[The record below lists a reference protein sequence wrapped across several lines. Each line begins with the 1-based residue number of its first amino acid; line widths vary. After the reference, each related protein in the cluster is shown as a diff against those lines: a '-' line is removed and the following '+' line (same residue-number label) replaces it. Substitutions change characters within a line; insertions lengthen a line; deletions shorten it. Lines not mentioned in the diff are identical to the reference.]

1 MGGAICMPLWYSV
14 RLIRY
19 RSTMPEIARA
29 LSHIKVVDLT
39 RARSGPTAVR
49 QLSEMGAQVI
59 KVESRDAEEDGT
71 GDRHAFDFQNI
82 HPNKRSLTLN
92 LKHPDG
98 RAVLLRMVE
107 DADVVVENFRPDVKQ
122 RLGIDYDALARV
134 NPRLV
139 YGSISGF
146 GQTGPYQ
153 GRPGLDQIAQGL
165 SGLMT
170 VNGEPGR
177 GPMRV
182 GLPVADLTAGF
193 MLAHGIMAALIERE
207 RSGKGQWVHTSL
219 LQANIRLMEF
229 QAARYLLAGEVPG
242 QAGNYHPIS
251 DPTGVYRAS
260 DGSLIIQAG
269 GQNMF
274 RRLCGA
280 LEAPELLEDPRFVNT
295 STRVKHRP
303 ELTNE
308 IEQRLA
314 RHTAAEWLEILNKA
328 EVPAGPVLNV
338 EQCFDNEQV
347 KTLPVVAEVDH
358 PVLGQQRLLGPGVN
372 MERTPPRVCS
382 PTPEHGQH
390 TDEVLQELGY
400 TADEIARLHREGV

>member
-1 MGGAICMPLWYSV
+1 
-14 RLIRY
+14 
-19 RSTMPEIARA
+19 MPEPAPARA
-29 LSHIKVVDLT
+29 LSHIRVIDLC

-59 KVESRDAEEDGT
+59 KVEAIESDDDGT
-71 GDRHAFDFQNI
+71 GTRHGFDFQNI
-82 HPNKRSLTLN
+82 HPNKRSMTLN
-92 LKHPDG
+92 LKHPEG
-98 RAVLLRMVE
+98 RGILLKMIP
-107 DADVVVENFRPDVKQ
+107 DTDVVVENFRPDVKH
-122 RLGIDYDALARV
+122 RLGIDYEALSKL
-134 NPRLV
+134 NPKLV

-146 GQTGPYQ
+146 GQTGPYR

-193 MLAHGIMAALIERE
+193 MLAHGIVCALLERE

-251 DPTGVYRAS
+251 EPTGVYKAS

-269 GQNMF
+269 GQTMF
-274 RRLCGA
+274 RRLCEA
-280 LEAPELLEDPRFVNT
+280 LEAAALFSDERFINGKE
-295 STRVKHRP
+295 RLKHRP
-303 ELTNE
+303 ELTVE
-308 IEQRLA
+308 IEKQLA
-314 RHTAAEWLEILNKA
+314 SRTAAEWVERLTEFG
-328 EVPAGPVLNV
+328 VPAGPVLNV

-347 KTLPVVAEVDH
+347 KTLPVVAEVEH
-358 PVLGQQRLLGPGVN
+358 PILGHQRLLAPGVN
-372 MERTPPRVCS
+372 MERTQPGICS

-390 TDEVLQELGY
+390 TDEIVAGLGY
-400 TADEIARLHREGV
+400 TADEIARFRSEGII